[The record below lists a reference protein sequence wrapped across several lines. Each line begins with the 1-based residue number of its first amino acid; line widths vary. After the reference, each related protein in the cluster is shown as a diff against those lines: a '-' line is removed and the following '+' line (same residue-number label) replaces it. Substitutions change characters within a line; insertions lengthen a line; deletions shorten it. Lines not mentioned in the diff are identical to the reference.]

1 MKGTALTDVLAE
13 RAQIQERIDGLTLL
27 SAFADTVSRMGSAP
41 AYSDQ
46 RAADGWRTL
55 TWSDVRESALDLAAA
70 MIDAGAEPGDRVCIM
85 ASNRIEHVLADLG
98 ALHAGA
104 IPVSIYG
111 TVSPEQVAWYARAA
125 APRVVILEGADQI
138 ARWEKALADP
148 ELTAGLVAVVVID
161 AAEVE
166 EGAARH
172 ETEAWSSFLASGA
185 AKRSELADVLANRM
199 AGVKADDPVTILF
212 TSGTTGDPKGVLLTH
227 TNVLYETFASVEAA
241 GLDEPGITVSYLPFA
256 HIAERVLGLYVP
268 QIQGGHVHLIGDP
281 AGLVA
286 ALPQVRPTRFF
297 GVPRVWEKIM
307 TGISALLA
315 AEPDEAKRA
324 AVATAMSVGREYV
337 EALQAGADPS
347 PELAARFAQMDE
359 LVLAP
364 MRAML
369 GLDRAEWTVSAAAP
383 MPPEVASFF
392 AGLGFRMLD
401 VYGMS
406 ETTAAVAAGRHSAF
420 RLGTVGVPMPGIEMR
435 LAEDGEIL
443 ARGPVVTPGYF
454 NNPTATAELI
464 DADGWVHTGDIGTV
478 DEDGYFK
485 VVDRKKELLI
495 TSSGKNIAPSHLENL
510 LKESPLIGHAMAVGD
525 GRSYVVALLTLDPE
539 IAPLI
544 AARAGIDAADLK
556 ALADHPVILEQV
568 SAAVAKANERLA
580 RPEQVK
586 RFKLLPDE
594 WTPESE
600 ELTPTLKL
608 KRRVVLQQYANEI
621 EELYAD

>member
-1 MKGTALTDVLAE
+1 MTDVLFE
-13 RAQIQERIDGLTLL
+13 RAAIEARIAGKTLL
-27 SAFADTVSRMGSAP
+27 SVFAETVERMGDQP

-46 RAADGWRTL
+46 QVGEGWRTL
-55 TWSDVRESALDLAAA
+55 TWNELREAALDVAAGL
-70 MIDAGAEPGDRVCIM
+70 IDAGVEPGDRVCIM

-111 TVSPEQVAWYARAA
+111 TLSPDQVAWYARAA
-125 APRVVILEGADQI
+125 APSVVILEGSEQL
-138 ARWEKALADP
+138 ARWEKALSDVD
-148 ELTAGLVAVVVID
+148 LKAVVVID
-161 AAEVE
+161 ASAHTSWADFAAAGAVRRLAFCEVLSAR
-166 EGAARH
+166 AA
-172 ETEAWSSFLASGA
+172 S
-185 AKRSELADVLANRM
+185 
-199 AGVKADDPVTILF
+199 VKPDDPITILF

-227 TNVLYETFASVEAA
+227 TNVLYETFSSVEAA

-324 AVATAMSVGREYV
+324 GIAAAMAVAREYV
-337 EALQAGADPS
+337 EAQQAGAEPS
-347 PELAARFAQMDE
+347 PELAAKFAQMDE

-383 MPPEVASFF
+383 MPPEVANFF

-406 ETTAAVAAGRHSAF
+406 ETTAAVASGRHSAF
-420 RLGTVGVPMPGIEMR
+420 RLGTVGVAMPGIEMR

-454 NNPTATAELI
+454 NNPAATAELI

-478 DEDGYFK
+478 DEDGYYK

-525 GRSYVVALLTLDPE
+525 GKSYVVALLTLDPE

-556 ALADHPVILEQV
+556 ALADHPAILDQV
-568 SAAVAKANERLA
+568 SAAVAKANDRLA
-580 RPEQVK
+580 RPEQIK

-608 KRRVVLQQYANEI
+608 KRRVVLQQYATEI

>member
-1 MKGTALTDVLAE
+1 MTDVLAE
-13 RAQIQERIDGLTLL
+13 RAKIEERIAGKTLL
-27 SAFADTVSRMGSAP
+27 TAFADTVERMGDQP

-46 RAADGWRTL
+46 NVGEGWRTL
-55 TWSDVRESALDLAAA
+55 TWNEMRESALDLAAA
-70 MIDAGAEPGDRVCIM
+70 LIDVGVEPGDRVCIM

-98 ALHAGA
+98 TLHAGA

-111 TVSPEQVAWYARAA
+111 TLSPDQVAWYARAA

-138 ARWEKALADP
+138 ARWEKALSNPEITADIK
-148 ELTAGLVAVVVID
+148 AVVVI
-161 AAEVE
+161 APEVE
-166 EGAARH
+166 EPEGRH
-172 ETEAWSSFLASGA
+172 ETEPWSTFIAAGA
-185 AKRSELADVLANRM
+185 AKRRDLADVVDARIK
-199 AGVKADDPVTILF
+199 GVQPNDPVTILF

-227 TNVLYETFASVEAA
+227 TNVLYETFASIEAA

-268 QIQGGHVHLIGDP
+268 QIQGGHVHLIADP
-281 AGLVA
+281 AALVA

-315 AEPDEAKRA
+315 AEPDEAKKAGVA
-324 AVATAMSVGREYV
+324 AAMAVGREYV
-337 EALQAGADPS
+337 EAQQAGGQPS

-383 MPPEVASFF
+383 MPPEVAHFF

-420 RLGTVGVPMPGIEMR
+420 RLGTAGVPLPGIEMR
-435 LAEDGEIL
+435 LADDGEIL

-454 NNPTATAELI
+454 NNPTATADLV

-478 DEDGYFK
+478 DEDGYFR

-556 ALADHPVILEQV
+556 ALADHPIIVEQV
-568 SAAVAKANERLA
+568 AAAVARANDRLA
-580 RPEQVK
+580 RPEQIK

-608 KRRVVLQQYANEI
+608 KRRVVLQQYAGEI
-621 EELYAD
+621 EQLYAD

>member
-1 MKGTALTDVLAE
+1 MSDVLTE
-13 RAQIQERIDGLTLL
+13 RAMIESRIAGKTLL
-27 SAFADTVSRMGSAP
+27 TAFADTVERMGQQP

-46 RAADGWRTL
+46 NAGNGWRTL
-55 TWSDVRESALDLAAA
+55 TWNELRESALDVGAGL
-70 MIDAGAEPGDRVCIM
+70 IDAGVEPGDRVCIM

-104 IPVSIYG
+104 IPVSIYA
-111 TVSPEQVAWYARAA
+111 TLSPDQVAWYARVA
-125 APRVVILEGADQI
+125 APRVVILEGADQLE
-138 ARWEKALADP
+138 RWAKALADP
-148 ELTAGLVAVVVID
+148 ELAAGIRAVIVID
-161 AAEVE
+161 PEVADGDLRSWSTVALT
-166 EGAARH
+166 GAAR
-172 ETEAWSSFLASGA
+172 
-185 AKRSELADVLANRM
+185 RSDLADALTQRA

-227 TNVLYETFASVEAA
+227 TNVLYETCASVEAA
-241 GLDEPGITVSYLPFA
+241 GLDEPGVTVSYLPFA

-281 AGLVA
+281 TGLVA

-324 AVATAMSVGREYV
+324 AVAAAMAVGREYV
-337 EALQAGADPS
+337 EGQQGGAEPS
-347 PELAARFAQMDE
+347 AELSARFAQADE

-383 MPPEVASFF
+383 MPPEVAQFF
-392 AGLGFRMLD
+392 GGLGFRMLD

-406 ETTAAVAAGRHSAF
+406 ETTAAVAAGRPDAF
-420 RLGTVGVPMPGIEMR
+420 RIGTVGVPLPGIEMR

-443 ARGPVVTPGYF
+443 ARGPVVTPGYY
-454 NNPTATAELI
+454 NHPQATAALV

-478 DEDGYFK
+478 DDDGYFR

-510 LKESPLIGHAMAVGD
+510 LKESPLIGHAMVVGD
-525 GRSYVVALLTLDPE
+525 GKPYVVALLTLDPE

-544 AARAGIDAADLK
+544 AARAGIAADLK
-556 ALADHPVILEQV
+556 SLGDHPLIAEQV
-568 SAAVAKANERLA
+568 AAAVAKANDRLA
-580 RPEQVK
+580 RPEQIK
-586 RFKLLPDE
+586 RFKLLSDE

-608 KRRVVLQQYANEI
+608 KRRVVLQQYAREI
-621 EELYAD
+621 EDLYAD